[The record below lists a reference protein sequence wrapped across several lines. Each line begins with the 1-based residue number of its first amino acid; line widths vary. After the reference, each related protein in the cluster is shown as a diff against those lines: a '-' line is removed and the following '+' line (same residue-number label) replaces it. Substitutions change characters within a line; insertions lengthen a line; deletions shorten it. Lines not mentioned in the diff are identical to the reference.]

1 MNPLAASSSTTHTS
15 LASGLTSD
23 QVQELLEKQREELIE
38 ERNDERERRE
48 MEHTG
53 IVNRLESEVRHL
65 YIISL
70 RDDGER

>member
-1 MNPLAASSSTTHTS
+1 MNPLAASSSTAHTGS
-15 LASGLTSD
+15 ISR

-53 IVNRLESEVRHL
+53 IVNRLESEVRPL

-70 RDDGER
+70 RDYGER

>member
-1 MNPLAASSSTTHTS
+1 MNPLAASSSTAHTGS
-15 LASGLTSD
+15 ISR

>member
-1 MNPLAASSSTTHTS
+1 MSPLAASSSTAHAGS
-15 LASGLTSD
+15 ISR